1 MLKVAVRTVIHASG
15 IALAYKVGEAMN
27 PIIVRRM
34 IDRGYSFNAAV
45 GSAAMAC
52 FVAGGAIG
60 AVSSAIAKRVQ

>member
-34 IDRGYSFNAAV
+34 IDRGYSFNAAIGV
-45 GSAAMAC
+45 GALAC
-52 FVAGGAIG
+52 FVVGSGIG
-60 AVSSAIAKRVQ
+60 AASAAIAKRV